1 MPLKK
6 KSNISIERFDA
17 VFCVLRQNCLKAYRR
32 VVSREAL
39 AGTKIAG
46 TEYRAALLL
55 GAGWG
60 WGFGGH
66 GMYVCVD
73 LYNNINTAMSIRHNI
88 EMTESN

>member
-1 MPLKK
+1 MHMPLK

-46 TEYRAALLL
+46 IEYRAALVL
-55 GAGWG
+55 GAGAVSYT
-60 WGFGGH
+60 H
-66 GMYVCVD
+66 LTLPTRRTV
-73 LYNNINTAMSIRHNI
+73 
-88 EMTESN
+88 

>member
-6 KSNISIERFDA
+6 KSNISIQRFDV

-46 TEYRAALLL
+46 IEYRAALVL
-55 GAGWG
+55 GAGVGVEIW
-60 WGFGGH
+60 WAR
-66 GMYVCVD
+66 YVR
-73 LYNNINTAMSIRHNI
+73 LRRSLQ
-88 EMTESN
+88 

>member
-1 MPLKK
+1 MHMPLK

-46 TEYRAALLL
+46 IEYRAALVM
-55 GAGWG
+55 GAGVGVGIW
-60 WGFGGH
+60 WAR
-66 GMYVCVD
+66 YVR
-73 LYNNINTAMSIRHNI
+73 LL
-88 EMTESN
+88 